1 MSPYIRYM
9 TTIVTKYGKFRYNSL
24 PMGICTSGGDF
35 QAKLDYILGVIECV
49 KTYINDILYLIN
61 YSYLKYIG
69 HIELILSGI
78 NKNGLKSITIDK
90 VLD

>member
-1 MSPYIRYM
+1 M
-9 TTIVTKYGKFRYNSL
+9 TTIVTKYGKLRYNSL

-49 KTYINDILYLIN
+49 NTYINDIMSLIN
-61 YSYLKYIG
+61 YTYPKYIRNIG
-69 HIELILSGI
+69 VILYGI
-78 NKNGLKSITIDK
+78 HKNGLNSISINK